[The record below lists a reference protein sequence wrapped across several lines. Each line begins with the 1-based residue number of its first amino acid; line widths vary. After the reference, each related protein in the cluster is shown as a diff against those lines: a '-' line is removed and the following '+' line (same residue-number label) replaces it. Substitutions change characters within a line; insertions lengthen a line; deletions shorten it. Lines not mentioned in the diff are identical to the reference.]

1 MITFA
6 AKNMQQKKSV
16 GHIAIFMSSVIFGLN
31 TPISR
36 TLIPETLNP
45 YALTF
50 LRMLGAM
57 FLFWLVSIFS
67 KKEHVPPKDI
77 LMLFFASVIGIVLN
91 QMSFIVGLSHT
102 SPIDASIILT
112 LSPITS
118 MFLAAMILKEPI
130 TLKKAFGVL
139 LGASGALLLILSRQN
154 TQMGQGNL
162 TGNLIVLLSMLSFAL
177 YLTVFK
183 KLISKYSP
191 VTCMKWMFLFASIIT
206 FPFSY
211 KALSEVNFSS
221 FTIDVYLRIG
231 YVIIFATFIAYF
243 LIPIGQKLLRPT
255 VVSTYNYLQPIIAS
269 LVAVML
275 GMDTFGIEKIASGI
289 LVFIGVYFVTI
300 SKSRAQMEKE
310 KKNKINQIY

>member
-1 MITFA
+1 
-6 AKNMQQKKSV
+6 
-16 GHIAIFMSSVIFGLN
+16 
-31 TPISR
+31 
-36 TLIPETLNP
+36 
-45 YALTF
+45 
-50 LRMLGAM
+50 
-57 FLFWLVSIFS
+57 
-67 KKEHVPPKDI
+67 
-77 LMLFFASVIGIVLN
+77 
-91 QMSFIVGLSHT
+91 
-102 SPIDASIILT
+102 
-112 LSPITS
+112 
-118 MFLAAMILKEPI
+118 
-130 TLKKAFGVL
+130 
-139 LGASGALLLILSRQN
+139 
-154 TQMGQGNL
+154 
-162 TGNLIVLLSMLSFAL
+162 
-177 YLTVFK
+177 
-183 KLISKYSP
+183 
-191 VTCMKWMFLFASIIT
+191 MFLFASIIT